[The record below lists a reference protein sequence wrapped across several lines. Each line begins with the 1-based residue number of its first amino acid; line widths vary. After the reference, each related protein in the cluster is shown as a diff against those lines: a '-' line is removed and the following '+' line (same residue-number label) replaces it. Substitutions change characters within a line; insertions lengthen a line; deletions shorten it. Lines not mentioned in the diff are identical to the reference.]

1 MNHILSRFLCLIFSA
16 AVFALLGGCAYHV
29 GLTDRSLPGG
39 YKQVSVPIF
48 KNRTEDVGIE
58 AEFTN
63 AMIRRLNRSQA
74 AQVTNKETAPL
85 VMEGTILQIETKRGA
100 GVAGQGTNF
109 SVKSEI
115 PRLPKDSVL
124 ISEYR
129 LVVSANIRLR
139 RKSDDKIIWESNFSN
154 ERVYS
159 APRIGTPIVNSANAL
174 YNHSARVDTISML
187 AEEMM
192 AEAHDRM
199 TENF

>member
-1 MNHILSRFLCLIFSA
+1 MVHNLFRFTLVGFFFLANS
-16 AVFALLGGCAYHV
+16 CAYNV

-39 YKQVSVPIF
+39 YKQVAVPIF

-58 AEFTN
+58 AAFTN
-63 AMIRRLNRSQA
+63 AMIRRLNRSQG

-85 VMEGTILQIETKRGA
+85 VMEGTILKVETTRGA
-100 GVAGQGTNF
+100 GVAGHGLDFT
-109 SVKSEI
+109 VKSEI
-115 PRLPKDSVL
+115 PRLPDKSVL
-124 ISEYR
+124 TSEYR

-159 APRIGTPIVNSANAL
+159 APRIGTPVVNSANAL
-174 YNHSARVDTISML
+174 YNHSARVDTLGFL

-192 AEAHDRM
+192 SEAHDRM